1 MKIHSPIVMRL
12 SGLCATLCCLLV
24 LLSSFALRAQH
35 TQLNTTG
42 NAFWELCK
50 PQSAFY
56 VGCVYYVIGLTDG
69 LGMAN
74 AFLDPNGQP
83 KMFCLPIGGSS
94 IIGSVTGVQTI
105 DIVMSYLQRN
115 PEQRNKDTL
124 QLIIDALKEAYP
136 CP

>member
-1 MKIHSPIVMRL
+1 ML
-12 SGLCATLCCLLV
+12 FG
-24 LLSSFALRAQH
+24 SFVNRKARFMWA
-35 TQLNTTG
+35 
-42 NAFWELCK
+42 AFT
-50 PQSAFY
+50 
-56 VGCVYYVIGLTDG
+56 YVIGLTDG

-74 AFLDPNGQP
+74 AFLDHNGQP
-83 KMFCLPIGGSS
+83 KMFCLPSGGSS